1 MDILLKHTE
10 IYDIVGFQRTKLE
23 SMIKANEFPQPI
35 KFGPRL
41 RWKKSTVE
49 AWMNNLEAEAV

>member
-1 MDILLKHTE
+1 MDILLKQTE

-23 SMIKANEFPQPI
+23 SMIKANEFPKPI